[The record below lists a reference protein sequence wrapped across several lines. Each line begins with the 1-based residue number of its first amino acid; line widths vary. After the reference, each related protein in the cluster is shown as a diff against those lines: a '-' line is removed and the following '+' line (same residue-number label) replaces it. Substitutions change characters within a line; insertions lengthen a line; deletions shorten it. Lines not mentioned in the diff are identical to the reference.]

1 MIGTETEEMIFFK
14 SLFTNYQEVL
24 GTKMKSSDFSFDY
37 VVGLTIILLW
47 REVKVSPLPGIF
59 RFVTLQ

>member
-24 GTKMKSSDFSFDY
+24 GIKMKSSDFSFDC
-37 VVGLTIILLW
+37 VVGLTIILCGEKLKCPHSQ
-47 REVKVSPLPGIF
+47 EY
-59 RFVTLQ
+59 FVL